1 MGTVELERLGKRI
14 REGTEERW
22 ILKGIDAV
30 VEKGELALVLGPS
43 GSGKTSLLTVIAGLV
58 EPSEGRVSVF
68 GRSLSGLRD
77 RELQAMRA
85 RRIGFIFQN
94 FLLIDSFSGYQNAEI
109 SLGFAGFRR
118 AEAEQTARRLFADL
132 GIAALG
138 PRRASGMSHGERQR
152 VAVARAL
159 AASPELILADEPTA
173 SLESGQGA
181 EVVETIRAYVKERGA
196 TAIVASHDARLAAL
210 ADRTLE
216 LRDGRLGGAGEGRG
230 GAAW

>member
-1 MGTVELERLGKRI
+1 MGTVELAGLGKMVK
-14 REGTEERW
+14 EGTEERW

-30 VEKGELALVLGPS
+30 IEKGELALLLGPS
-43 GSGKTSLLTVIAGLV
+43 GSGKTSLLTVVAGLV

-68 GRSLSGLRD
+68 GRRLSDLRD

-85 RRIGFIFQN
+85 CRIGFIFQN

-109 SLGFAGFRR
+109 SLRFAGFER
-118 AEAEQTARRLFADL
+118 AEAARTARKTFSDL

-138 PRRASGMSHGERQR
+138 PRKASGMSHGERQR

-173 SLESGQGA
+173 SLESSQGA
-181 EVVETIRAYVKERGA
+181 KVIETIHAYVRESGA
-196 TAIVASHDARLAAL
+196 TAIVSTHDGRLVAL
-210 ADRTLE
+210 SDRALE
-216 LRDGRLGGAGEGRG
+216 LRDGRLARCTQCRGA
-230 GAAW
+230 

>member
-1 MGTVELERLGKRI
+1 MGTVELAGLGKMI
-14 REGTEERW
+14 MEGTEERW

-30 VEKGELALVLGPS
+30 IEKGELALLLGPS

-58 EPSEGRVSVF
+58 EPSEGRVWVF
-68 GRSLSGLRD
+68 GRRLSDLRD
-77 RELQAMRA
+77 AELQAMRA

-109 SLGFAGFRR
+109 SLRFAGLGR
-118 AEAEQTARRLFADL
+118 AEAERTARRIFAAL

-138 PRRASGMSHGERQR
+138 PRQASGMSHGERQK

-173 SLESGQGA
+173 SIESGQGA
-181 EVVETIRAYVKERGA
+181 RVIETIHAYVRERGA

-210 ADRTLE
+210 SDRTLE
-216 LRDGRLGGAGEGRG
+216 LRDGRLSRGAKDQKS
-230 GAAW
+230 

>member
-1 MGTVELERLGKRI
+1 MGTVELEGLGKMI
-14 REGTEERW
+14 KEGTEARW

-30 VEKGELALVLGPS
+30 IEKGELALLLGPS

-58 EPSEGRVSVF
+58 EPSEGRVWVF
-68 GRSLSGLRD
+68 GRRLSDLRD

-109 SLGFAGFRR
+109 SLRFAGLRR
-118 AEAEQTARRLFADL
+118 AEAERTARRKFADL

-138 PRRASGMSHGERQR
+138 PRQASDLSHGERQR

-159 AASPELILADEPTA
+159 AASPELILADEPTG
-173 SLESGQGA
+173 SLDIVQGA
-181 EVVETIRAYVKERGA
+181 KVIETIHAYVRESGA
-196 TAIVASHDARLAAL
+196 TAIVASHDGRLAAL
-210 ADRTLE
+210 SDRTLE
-216 LRDGRLGGAGEGRG
+216 LRDGCLSRGAESPHERS
-230 GAAW
+230 

>member
-1 MGTVELERLGKRI
+1 MGTVELAGLGKMVK
-14 REGTEERW
+14 EGNEERW
-22 ILKGIDAV
+22 ILRGIDAV
-30 VEKGELALVLGPS
+30 IERGELALLLGPS

-58 EPSEGRVSVF
+58 APSEGRVSVF
-68 GRSLSGLRD
+68 GRLLSDLRD

-109 SLGFAGFRR
+109 SLRFAGFGR
-118 AEAEQTARRLFADL
+118 AEAERVARETFSGL
-132 GIAALG
+132 GIGSLG
-138 PRRASGMSHGERQR
+138 PRKASDMSHGERQR

-181 EVVETIRAYVKERGA
+181 RVIETIHSYVRESSA
-196 TAIVASHDARLAAL
+196 TAIVSTH
-210 ADRTLE
+210 
-216 LRDGRLGGAGEGRG
+216 DGRLVARSDRVLELKDGRLNHCAAGRG
-230 GAAW
+230 A

>member
-1 MGTVELERLGKRI
+1 MGTVELAGLGKMVK
-14 REGTEERW
+14 EGTEERW

-30 VEKGELALVLGPS
+30 IEKGELALLLGPS
-43 GSGKTSLLTVIAGLV
+43 GSGKTSLLTVVAGLV

-68 GRSLSGLRD
+68 GRRLSDLRD

-94 FLLIDSFSGYQNAEI
+94 FLLIDSFSGYQNTEI
-109 SLGFAGFRR
+109 SLRFAGVGR
-118 AEAEQTARRLFADL
+118 AEAERTARKTFSDL

-138 PRRASGMSHGERQR
+138 PRKASGMSHGERQR

-173 SLESGQGA
+173 SLESSQGA
-181 EVVETIRAYVKERGA
+181 KVIETIHAYVRESGA
-196 TAIVASHDARLAAL
+196 TAIVSTHDGRLVAL
-210 ADRTLE
+210 SDRALE
-216 LRDGRLGGAGEGRG
+216 LRDGRLARCAQCRGA
-230 GAAW
+230 

>member
-1 MGTVELERLGKRI
+1 MVTVELAGLGKMVK
-14 REGTEERW
+14 EGTEERW

-30 VEKGELALVLGPS
+30 IEKGELALLLGPS
-43 GSGKTSLLTVIAGLV
+43 GSGKTSLLTVVAGLV

-68 GRSLSGLRD
+68 GRRLSDLRD

-85 RRIGFIFQN
+85 CKIGFIFQN

-109 SLGFAGFRR
+109 SLRFAGFGR
-118 AEAEQTARRLFADL
+118 AEAERTARKTFSDL

-138 PRRASGMSHGERQR
+138 PRKASGMSHGERQR

-173 SLESGQGA
+173 SLESSQGA
-181 EVVETIRAYVKERGA
+181 KVIETIHAYVRESGA
-196 TAIVASHDARLAAL
+196 TAIVSTHDGRLVAL
-210 ADRTLE
+210 SDRALE
-216 LRDGRLGGAGEGRG
+216 LRDGRLARRAQCRGA
-230 GAAW
+230 

>member
-1 MGTVELERLGKRI
+1 MGTVELEGLGKRI

-22 ILKGIDAV
+22 ILKDISAV
-30 VEKGELALVLGPS
+30 IQKGELALLLGPS
-43 GSGKTSLLTVIAGLV
+43 GSGKTSLLTIIAGLV

-68 GRSLSGLRD
+68 DRSLSGLRD

-94 FLLIDSFSGYQNAEI
+94 FLLIDSFSGRQNAEI
-109 SLGFAGFRR
+109 VLRFAGFRR
-118 AEAEQTARRLFADL
+118 AEAESTARKLFADL
-132 GIAALG
+132 GITALG

-181 EVVETIRAYVKERGA
+181 KVVETIRAYVKERGA

-210 ADRTLE
+210 ADRILE
-216 LRDGRLGGAGEGRG
+216 LRDGRLIGDAGGTA
-230 GAAW
+230 